1 MLNQGITPATC
12 SRCGHQ
18 FGATAERILDLEKDP
33 TAKTRLLS
41 GRVNVARCPAC
52 GAEGALNL
60 PFVYHDRSKEL
71 LLAYMPPSFGANE
84 AERQKVLGD
93 LTNAV
98 MNSLPPEHR
107 KAYLFQPKMFFT
119 MQSMAET
126 ILQADGVTKEMMDA
140 QRARV
145 DLINEMLQARDPSAF
160 QQVLDQNRD
169 KIDYDFFQTL
179 AASAE
184 AAQVNGQER
193 VAQALNS
200 LSLRLMQQFGLPVG
214 EEIAGEGSKGL
225 LSREGLVSLLREAQ
239 EDEDFRTLVSIG
251 RPLMDYTFFQ
261 EITTQMEAAKTKGD
275 EATAKR
281 LSDMRARIVQVA
293 EEMDA
298 ASKQI
303 INQATSLLSGALR
316 AEDPETYLREH
327 LDEMSEAFF
336 VVLSANLNAAER
348 DGHPEWATKMEQ
360 IGDIAIRL
368 IQEAAPP
375 EIQLLNRLLAAPY
388 PDGTQQILQENAA
401 MLTSELLDAMS
412 LIADDLVRQGNL
424 PAADK
429 VKKVLAQA
437 QTLLAN
443 TKA

>member
-41 GRVNVARCPAC
+41 GRVNIARCPAC

-84 AERQKVLGD
+84 NERQRVLGE

-140 QRARV
+140 QRAHV

-184 AAQVNGQER
+184 AAQANGQER
-193 VAQALNS
+193 VAQVLNS
-200 LSLRLMQQFGLPVG
+200 LSLRLIQEFGLPVG
-214 EEIAGEGSKGL
+214 DEIAGEGSKGL
-225 LSREGLVSLLREAQ
+225 LSREGLVALLQEAQ
-239 EDEDFRTLVSIG
+239 DDDEFRTLVSVG

-261 EITTQMEAAKTKGD
+261 EITAQMEAAKAQGD
-275 EATAKR
+275 EGKAKR
-281 LSDMRARIVQVA
+281 LADMRARIVQVA

-298 ASKQI
+298 ASKQV
-303 INQATSLLSGALR
+303 INQATSLLSGALQ
-316 AEDPETYLREH
+316 AEDPEAYLRKH
-327 LDEMSEAFF
+327 LNEMSEAFF

-348 DGHPEWATKMEQ
+348 DGQPEWAAKMEQ
-360 IGDIAIRL
+360 IGNIAIRL

-375 EIQLLNRLLAAPY
+375 EVQLLNRLLAAPY
-388 PDGTQQILQENAA
+388 PDGTLQILRENAA
-401 MLTSELLDAMS
+401 MVTTELLDAMR
-412 LIADDLVRQGNL
+412 LIAEDLARQGNL
-424 PAADK
+424 AAADK
-429 VKKVLAQA
+429 TKKVLAQA
-437 QTLLAN
+437 EALSPDA
-443 TKA
+443 KA

>member
-41 GRVNVARCPAC
+41 GRVNIARCPAC

-84 AERQKVLGD
+84 TERQKVLGE

-98 MNSLPPEHR
+98 MNSLPPEQR
-107 KAYLFQPKMFFT
+107 KAYLLQPKMFFT

-140 QRARV
+140 QRAHV
-145 DLINEMLQARDPSAF
+145 DLINQMLQARDPSAF
-160 QQVLDQNRD
+160 QEILDQNRD

-184 AAQVNGQER
+184 AAQANGQER
-193 VAQALNS
+193 VAQVLNS
-200 LSLRLMQQFGLPVG
+200 LSIRLMQEFGLPVG

-225 LSREGLVSLLREAQ
+225 LSREGLVALLDDAQ
-239 EDEDFRTLVSIG
+239 DDEEFRTLVSYG
-251 RPLMDYTFFQ
+251 RPLMDYSFFQ
-261 EITTQMEAAKTKGD
+261 EITAQMEAAKAHGD
-275 EATAKR
+275 EAKAKR
-281 LSDMRARIVQVA
+281 LSEMRARIVQVA

-298 ASKQI
+298 ASKQV
-303 INQATSLLSGALR
+303 INQATSLLSGALQ
-316 AEDPETYLREH
+316 AEDPEAYLREH
-327 LDEMSEAFF
+327 LNEMSEAFF

-348 DGHPEWATKMEQ
+348 DGHPEWVAKMEQ

-375 EIQLLNRLLAAPY
+375 EVQLLNRLLAAPY
-388 PDGTQQILQENAA
+388 PDGTLQILRENAA
-401 MLTSELLDAMS
+401 MVTTELVHAMR
-412 LIADDLVRQGNL
+412 LIAEDLTRQGNL
-424 PAADK
+424 PVADK
-429 VKKVLAQA
+429 TKKVMAQA
-437 QTLLAN
+437 EALLAD

>member
-84 AERQKVLGD
+84 TERQRVLGE

-107 KAYLFQPKMFFT
+107 KAYLLQPKMFFT

-140 QRARV
+140 QRAHV

-160 QQVLDQNRD
+160 QQVVDEHRDQ
-169 KIDYDFFQTL
+169 IDYDFFQTL
-179 AASAE
+179 AASTE
-184 AAQVNGQER
+184 AAQANGQER
-193 VAQALNS
+193 VAQVLNS
-200 LSLRLMQQFGLPVG
+200 LSLWLIQEFGLPVG
-214 EEIAGEGSKGL
+214 EEMAGEGSKGL
-225 LSREGLVSLLREAQ
+225 LTRERLVSLLEKAE
-239 EDEDFRTLVSIG
+239 EDDDFRTLVSLG

-261 EITTQMEAAKTKGD
+261 ELTAQIEAAKALG
-275 EATAKR
+275 EEGRAKR
-281 LSDMRARIVQVA
+281 LENLRARVVQTA
-293 EEMDA
+293 EEMEA
-298 ASKQI
+298 ASKQV
-303 INQATSLLSGALR
+303 INQAASLLSGALQ
-316 AEDPETYLREH
+316 ADDPEAYMREH
-327 LDEMSEAFF
+327 LGEISEAFF

-348 DGHPEWATKMEQ
+348 EGQQQWVEKMER
-360 IGDIAIRL
+360 IGDIALRL

-375 EIQLLNRLLAAPY
+375 EVQLLNQLMAAPY
-388 PDGTQQILQENAA
+388 PDGTLQVLRENAA
-401 MLTSELLDAMS
+401 LVTSELLDAMAI
-412 LIADDLVRQGNL
+412 IADDLVRQGNL

-437 QTLLAN
+437 ETLAAD

>member
-41 GRVNVARCPAC
+41 GRVNIARCPAC

-84 AERQKVLGD
+84 TERQKVLGE

-98 MNSLPPEHR
+98 MNSLPPEQR
-107 KAYLFQPKMFFT
+107 KAYLLQPKMFFT
-119 MQSMAET
+119 MQSMAEA

-140 QRARV
+140 QRAHV
-145 DLINEMLQARDPSAF
+145 DLINEMLQARDPEAF

-179 AASAE
+179 VASAE
-184 AAQVNGQER
+184 AAQANGQER
-193 VAQALNS
+193 VAEVLNS
-200 LSLRLMQQFGLPVG
+200 LGMRLMQEFGIPVG

-225 LSREGLVSLLREAQ
+225 LSREGLVALLDDAQ
-239 EDEDFRTLVSIG
+239 DDEEFRTLVSYG

-261 EITTQMEAAKTKGD
+261 EITAQMEAAKAQGD
-275 EATAKR
+275 EAKAKR
-281 LSDMRARIVQVA
+281 LSEMRARIVRVA

-298 ASKQI
+298 ASKQV
-303 INQATSLLSGALR
+303 INQATSLLSGALQ
-316 AEDPETYLREH
+316 AEDPEAYLREH
-327 LDEMSEAFF
+327 LNEMSEAFF

-348 DGHPEWATKMEQ
+348 DGHPEWVAKMEQ

-375 EIQLLNRLLAAPY
+375 EVQLLNRLLTAPY
-388 PDGTQQILQENAA
+388 PDGTLQILRENAA
-401 MLTSELLDAMS
+401 MITAELVDAMR
-412 LIADDLVRQGNL
+412 LIAEDLTRQGNL

-429 VKKVLAQA
+429 TKKVLAQA
-437 QTLLAN
+437 EALLADA
-443 TKA
+443 KA

>member
-1 MLNQGITPATC
+1 MLNRGITPATC

-41 GRVNVARCPAC
+41 GRVNIARCPAC

-84 AERQKVLGD
+84 TERQKVLGE

-98 MNSLPPEHR
+98 LNSLPPEQR
-107 KAYLFQPKMFFT
+107 KAYLLQPKMFFT

-140 QRARV
+140 QRAHV

-160 QQVLDQNRD
+160 QEILERNRD

-184 AAQVNGQER
+184 AAQANGQER
-193 VAQALNS
+193 VAQVLNS
-200 LSLRLMQQFGLPVG
+200 LSLRLIQEFGLPVG

-225 LSREGLVSLLREAQ
+225 LSREGLVALLQEAQ
-239 EDEDFRTLVSIG
+239 EDDDFRTLVSVG
-251 RPLMDYTFFQ
+251 RPLMDYAFFQ
-261 EITTQMEAAKTKGD
+261 EITAQMEAAKAQGD
-275 EATAKR
+275 QETEKR
-281 LSDMRARIVQVA
+281 LSDMRARIVKVA

-298 ASKQI
+298 ASKQV
-303 INQATSLLSGALR
+303 INQATSLLSGALQ
-316 AEDPETYLREH
+316 AEDPEAYLREH
-327 LDEMSEAFF
+327 LDEISEAFF

-348 DGHPEWATKMEQ
+348 EGQAEWVAKMEQ
-360 IGDIAIRL
+360 IGDTAIRL

-388 PDGTQQILQENAA
+388 PDGTLQILRDNESL
-401 MLTSELLDAMS
+401 LTSQLLDAMA
-412 LIADDLVRQGNL
+412 LIAEDLTRQGNL

-429 VKKVLAQA
+429 TKKVLAQA
-437 QTLLAN
+437 QALVAGAN
-443 TKA
+443 A

>member
-1 MLNQGITPATC
+1 MLSQGITPATC

-41 GRVNVARCPAC
+41 GRVNIARCPAC

-84 AERQKVLGD
+84 TERQKVLGE

-98 MNSLPPEHR
+98 MNSLPPEQR
-107 KAYLFQPKMFFT
+107 KAYLLQPKMFFT

-140 QRARV
+140 QRAHV
-145 DLINEMLQARDPSAF
+145 DLINEMLQARDPAAF

-179 AASAE
+179 VASAE
-184 AAQVNGQER
+184 AAQANGQER
-193 VAQALNS
+193 VAQVLNS
-200 LSLRLMQQFGLPVG
+200 LGMRLMQEFGIPVG

-225 LSREGLVSLLREAQ
+225 LSREGLVALLDDAQ
-239 EDEDFRTLVSIG
+239 DDEEFRTLVSYG

-261 EITTQMEAAKTKGD
+261 EITAQMEAAKAQGD
-275 EATAKR
+275 EAKAKR
-281 LSDMRARIVQVA
+281 LSEMRARIVQVA

-298 ASKQI
+298 ASKQV
-303 INQATSLLSGALR
+303 INQATALLSGALQ
-316 AEDPETYLREH
+316 ADDPEAYLREH
-327 LDEMSEAFF
+327 LNEMSEAFF

-348 DGHPEWATKMEQ
+348 DGHPEWVAKMEQ

-375 EIQLLNRLLAAPY
+375 EVQLLNRLLAAPY
-388 PDGTQQILQENAA
+388 PDGTLQILRENAA
-401 MLTSELLDAMS
+401 MVTTELVDAMR
-412 LIADDLVRQGNL
+412 LIAEDLTRQGNL

-429 VKKVLAQA
+429 TKKVLAQA
-437 QTLLAN
+437 EALLAD

>member
-18 FGATAERILDLEKDP
+18 FGATAERILDVEKDP

-84 AERQKVLGD
+84 TERQRVLGE

-98 MNSLPPEHR
+98 LNSLPPEQR
-107 KAYLFQPKMFFT
+107 KAYLLQPKMFFT

-140 QRARV
+140 QRAHM

-160 QQVLDQNRD
+160 RQVLDQHRD

-179 AASAE
+179 AASTE

-193 VAQALNS
+193 VAQAFNS
-200 LSLRLMQQFGLPVG
+200 LSLRLMQEFGLPVG
-214 EEIAGEGSKGL
+214 EDIAGEGSKGL
-225 LSREGLVSLLREAQ
+225 LSREGLVALLEKAQ
-239 EDEDFRTLVSIG
+239 DEDEFRTLVTLG

-261 EITTQMEAAKTKGD
+261 EITTQIDAANAQGD
-275 EATAKR
+275 KDKAKR
-281 LSDMRARIVQVA
+281 LSEMRARIVQLA

-298 ASKQI
+298 ASKQV
-303 INQATSLLSGALR
+303 INQATSLLSGALQ
-316 AEDPETYLREH
+316 ADDPEAYMREH
-327 LDEMSEAFF
+327 LDEISEAFF

-348 DGHPEWATKMEQ
+348 EGQQEWVAKMEH
-360 IGDIAIRL
+360 IGDIALRL

-375 EIQLLNRLLAAPY
+375 EVQLLNRLLAAPY
-388 PDGTQQILQENAA
+388 PDGTLQILRENPA
-401 MLTSELLDAMS
+401 MVTSELLDAME
-412 LIADDLVRQGNL
+412 LIAEDLVRQGNL

-429 VKKVLAQA
+429 VKKVQAQA
-437 QTLLAN
+437 EALLAN

>member
-1 MLNQGITPATC
+1 MLNRGITPATC

-41 GRVNVARCPAC
+41 GRVNIARCPAC

-84 AERQKVLGD
+84 TERQKVLGE

-98 MNSLPPEHR
+98 LNSLPPEQR
-107 KAYLFQPKMFFT
+107 KAYLLQPKMFFT

-140 QRARV
+140 QRAHV

-160 QQVLDQNRD
+160 QEILDRNRD

-184 AAQVNGQER
+184 AAQANGQER
-193 VAQALNS
+193 VAQVLNS
-200 LSLRLMQQFGLPVG
+200 LSLRLIQEFGLPVG

-225 LSREGLVSLLREAQ
+225 LSREGLVALLQEAQ
-239 EDEDFRTLVSIG
+239 DDDDFRTLVSVG

-261 EITTQMEAAKTKGD
+261 EITAQMEAAKAQGD
-275 EATAKR
+275 QETEKR
-281 LSDMRARIVQVA
+281 LSDMRARIVKVA

-298 ASKQI
+298 ASKQV
-303 INQATSLLSGALR
+303 INQATSLLSGALQ
-316 AEDPETYLREH
+316 AEDPEAYLREH
-327 LDEMSEAFF
+327 LDEISEAFF

-348 DGHPEWATKMEQ
+348 EGQAEWVAKMEQ
-360 IGDIAIRL
+360 IGDTAIRL

-388 PDGTQQILQENAA
+388 PDGTLQILRDNESL
-401 MLTSELLDAMS
+401 LTSQLLDAMA
-412 LIADDLVRQGNL
+412 LIAEDLTRQGNL

-429 VKKVLAQA
+429 TKKVLAQA
-437 QTLLAN
+437 QALVAGAN
-443 TKA
+443 A

>member
-18 FGATAERILDLEKDP
+18 FGATAERILDVEKDP

-84 AERQKVLGD
+84 TERQRVLGE

-98 MNSLPPEHR
+98 LNSLPSEQR
-107 KAYLFQPKMFFT
+107 KAYLLQPKMFFT

-140 QRARV
+140 QRAHV
-145 DLINEMLQARDPSAF
+145 DLINELLQARDPSAF
-160 QQVLDQNRD
+160 RQVLDQHRD

-179 AASAE
+179 AASTE

-193 VAQALNS
+193 VVQVLNS
-200 LSLRLMQQFGLPVG
+200 LSLRLMQEFGLPVG
-214 EEIAGEGSKGL
+214 EDIAGEGSKGL
-225 LSREGLVSLLREAQ
+225 LSREGLVALLEEAQ
-239 EDEDFRTLVSIG
+239 DEDEFRTLVTLG

-261 EITTQMEAAKTKGD
+261 EITTQIDAANAQGD
-275 EATAKR
+275 KDKAKR
-281 LSDMRARIVQVA
+281 LSEMRARIVQVA

-298 ASKQI
+298 ASKQV
-303 INQATSLLSGALR
+303 INQATSLLSGALQ
-316 AEDPETYLREH
+316 ADDPEAYMREH
-327 LDEMSEAFF
+327 LDEISEAFF

-348 DGHPEWATKMEQ
+348 EGQREWAAKMEH
-360 IGDIAIRL
+360 IGDIALRL

-375 EIQLLNRLLAAPY
+375 EVQLLNQLLAAPY
-388 PDGTQQILQENAA
+388 PDGTHQILRENPA
-401 MLTSELLDAMS
+401 MVTSELLDVME
-412 LIADDLVRQGNL
+412 LIAEDLVRQGNL

-429 VKKVLAQA
+429 VKKVQAQA
-437 QTLLAN
+437 EALLAN

>member
-41 GRVNVARCPAC
+41 GRVNIARCPAC

-84 AERQKVLGD
+84 AERQKVLGE

-98 MNSLPPEHR
+98 MNSLPPEQR
-107 KAYLFQPKMFFT
+107 KAYLLQPKMFFT

-140 QRARV
+140 QRAHV
-145 DLINEMLQARDPSAF
+145 DLINEMLQARDPAAF

-184 AAQVNGQER
+184 AAQASGQER
-193 VAQALNS
+193 VAQVLNS
-200 LSLRLMQQFGLPVG
+200 LSIRLMQEFGLPVG

-225 LSREGLVSLLREAQ
+225 LGREGLVALLDDAQ
-239 EDEDFRTLVSIG
+239 DDEEFRTLVSYG

-261 EITTQMEAAKTKGD
+261 EITAQMEAAKAQGD
-275 EATAKR
+275 EAKAKR
-281 LSDMRARIVQVA
+281 LSEMRARIVQVA

-298 ASKQI
+298 ASKQV
-303 INQATSLLSGALR
+303 INQATSLLSGALQ
-316 AEDPETYLREH
+316 AEDPEAYLREH
-327 LDEMSEAFF
+327 LNEMSEAFF
-336 VVLSANLNAAER
+336 VVLSTNLNAAER
-348 DGHPEWATKMEQ
+348 DGHPEWVAKMEQ

-375 EIQLLNRLLAAPY
+375 EVQLLNRLLAAPY
-388 PDGTQQILQENAA
+388 PDGTLQILRENAA
-401 MLTSELLDAMS
+401 MVTAELVDAMR
-412 LIADDLVRQGNL
+412 LIAEDLTRQGNL

-437 QTLLAN
+437 EALLAD

>member
-41 GRVNVARCPAC
+41 GRVNIARCPAC

-84 AERQKVLGD
+84 TERQKVLGE

-98 MNSLPPEHR
+98 MNSLPPEQR
-107 KAYLFQPKMFFT
+107 KAYLLQPKMFFT
-119 MQSMAET
+119 MQSMAEA

-140 QRARV
+140 QRAHV
-145 DLINEMLQARDPSAF
+145 DLINEMLQARDPEAF

-179 AASAE
+179 VASAE
-184 AAQVNGQER
+184 AAQANGQDR
-193 VAQALNS
+193 VAEVLNS
-200 LSLRLMQQFGLPVG
+200 LGMRLMQEFGIPVG

-225 LSREGLVSLLREAQ
+225 LSREGLVALLGDAQ
-239 EDEDFRTLVSIG
+239 DDEEFRTLVSYG

-261 EITTQMEAAKTKGD
+261 EITAQMEAAKAQGD
-275 EATAKR
+275 EAKAKR
-281 LSDMRARIVQVA
+281 LSEMRARIVRVA

-298 ASKQI
+298 ASKQV
-303 INQATSLLSGALR
+303 INQATSLLSGALQ
-316 AEDPETYLREH
+316 AEDPEAYLREH
-327 LDEMSEAFF
+327 LNEMSEAFF

-348 DGHPEWATKMEQ
+348 DGHPEWVAKMEQ

-375 EIQLLNRLLAAPY
+375 EVQLLNRLLTAPY
-388 PDGTQQILQENAA
+388 PDGTLQILRENAA
-401 MLTSELLDAMS
+401 MITAELVDAMR
-412 LIADDLVRQGNL
+412 LIAEDLTRQGNL

-429 VKKVLAQA
+429 TKKVLAQA
-437 QTLLAN
+437 EALLADA
-443 TKA
+443 KA

>member
-33 TAKTRLLS
+33 SAKTRLLS
-41 GRVNVARCPAC
+41 GRVNIARCPAC

-84 AERQKVLGD
+84 NERQRVLGE

-140 QRARV
+140 QRAHV

-169 KIDYDFFQTL
+169 KIDFDFFQTL
-179 AASAE
+179 AASTE
-184 AAQVNGQER
+184 AAQANGQER
-193 VAQALNS
+193 LAQVLNS
-200 LSLRLMQQFGLPVG
+200 LSLRLIQEFGLPVG
-214 EEIAGEGSKGL
+214 EEVAGEGSKGL
-225 LSREGLVSLLREAQ
+225 LSREGLVALLQQAQ
-239 EDEDFRTLVSIG
+239 DDDEFRALVTMG
-251 RPLMDYTFFQ
+251 RPLMDYPFFQ
-261 EITTQMEAAKTKGD
+261 EITAQIEAAKAQGD
-275 EATAKR
+275 EAHAKR
-281 LSDMRARIVQVA
+281 LSAMRARIVQVA

-298 ASKQI
+298 ASKQVI
-303 INQATSLLSGALR
+303 KQATTLLSGALQ
-316 AEDPETYLREH
+316 AEDPEAYLREH
-327 LDEMSEAFF
+327 LNEMSEAFF

-348 DGHPEWATKMEQ
+348 DGHPEWVAKMEQ

-375 EIQLLNRLLAAPY
+375 EVQLLNRLLAAPY
-388 PDGTQQILQENAA
+388 PDGTLQILRENIA
-401 MLTSELLDAMS
+401 LITPELLDTMS
-412 LIADDLVRQGNL
+412 LIAEDLARQGNL

-429 VKKVLAQA
+429 TKKVLAQA
-437 QTLLAN
+437 EALRAD

>member
-18 FGATAERILDLEKDP
+18 FGATAERILDVEKDP

-84 AERQKVLGD
+84 TERQRVLGE

-98 MNSLPPEHR
+98 LNSLPPEQR
-107 KAYLFQPKMFFT
+107 KAYLLQPKMFFT

-140 QRARV
+140 QRAHV

-160 QQVLDQNRD
+160 QQVLDQHRD

-179 AASAE
+179 AASTE

-193 VAQALNS
+193 VAQVLNS
-200 LSLRLMQQFGLPVG
+200 LSLRLMQEFGLPVG
-214 EEIAGEGSKGL
+214 EDIAGEGSKGL
-225 LSREGLVSLLREAQ
+225 LSREGLVALLEEAQ
-239 EDEDFRTLVSIG
+239 DEDEFRTLVTLG

-261 EITTQMEAAKTKGD
+261 EITTQIDAANAQGD
-275 EATAKR
+275 KDKAKR
-281 LSDMRARIVQVA
+281 LSEMRARIVQVA

-298 ASKQI
+298 ASKQV
-303 INQATSLLSGALR
+303 INQATSLLSGALQ
-316 AEDPETYLREH
+316 ADDPEAYMREH
-327 LDEMSEAFF
+327 LDEISEAFF

-348 DGHPEWATKMEQ
+348 EGQQEWAAKMEH
-360 IGDIAIRL
+360 IGDIALRL

-375 EIQLLNRLLAAPY
+375 EVQLLNQLLAAPY
-388 PDGTQQILQENAA
+388 PDGTLQILRENAA
-401 MLTSELLDAMS
+401 LVTSELLDTIG
-412 LIADDLVRQGNL
+412 LIAEDLVRQGNL

-429 VKKVLAQA
+429 VKKVQAQA
-437 QTLLAN
+437 EALLAN